1 MKKMAIIIGAAA
13 CAFAAGAAEPA
24 AAAVTNKI
32 AFVNVGG
39 AVDAALFER
48 VVTNDLLNVISVRT
62 MADRQE
68 KFDLATAVAASGGG
82 YPKGERQISV
92 YFVDQQGFPPQLTCP
107 GFFAVIN
114 MRGLRKD
121 ADQKTYERR
130 VFKMVLKGLAFACG
144 FGANQDSGRCVM
156 GMGSFETLRGID
168 STSTSY
174 SPFCYFPLFD
184 YLQARKLIV
193 DEPLPEDEE

>member
-1 MKKMAIIIGAAA
+1 MN
-13 CAFAAGAAEPA
+13 
-24 AAAVTNKI
+24 VTSK
-32 AFVNVGG
+32 GRY
-39 AVDAALFER
+39 ALR
-48 VVTNDLLNVISVRT
+48 VMLDLARHREDGFISLKTV
-62 MADRQE
+62 ADRQE
-68 KFDLATAVAASGGG
+68 KFDLAAAVAAAGGG

-114 MRGLRKD
+114 MRGLKKD

-184 YLQARKLIV
+184 YLQARKLII